1 MAGAIRGVV
10 QDRIRRRDRYQ
21 RRRLR
26 SSITTNGTANGLFSA
41 SPRTSISPR
50 DSMSPESH
58 LPDSPT
64 TAAMLAGLSPQA
76 PLIYEEREGEEP
88 RWIRNS
94 NESMPTQDEE
104 EPANMANGHVNG
116 NSTPVEI
123 ERLVNGCSRDENSR
137 EDLADGG
144 NQEYDPDLDVDLKKV
159 MGTPIEREELE
170 AHMMFKDSPPL
181 DVLVRTSGVRRLS
194 DFMLWQV
201 SYWMASECSLSAC

>member
-26 SSITTNGTANGLFSA
+26 SSITTNGTANGLFS
-41 SPRTSISPR
+41 
-50 DSMSPESH
+50 
-58 LPDSPT
+58 
-64 TAAMLAGLSPQA
+64 AAMLAGLSPQA